1 MSEISPRTNSPFIIG
16 VAGGSGSGKTTV
28 VKNLIDVL
36 KGTSTVV
43 LHHDNYY
50 RDQSHLPLEER
61 VKTNYDHPNSLETS
75 LLVEHLKLLSEGKS
89 ILEPTYDFLNHT
101 RSQET
106 ISIQPAQ
113 VILVEGILIFDD
125 PALRELCNLKVF
137 VDTDND
143 IRLIRRIQRDTTER
157 GRSLDNVIEQYLNTV
172 RPMYQQFVEPSK
184 RFADVI
190 IPEGGFNRVALDLLL
205 ARVREVLLFQK

>member
-137 VDTDND
+137 VDTDDD

>member
-89 ILEPTYDFLNHT
+89 ISEPTYDFLNHT